1 MLPLPLWPLLAA
13 LTAQPDPAELGPF
26 RACLSLADDAEAL
39 AWCRRAAREAQ
50 QESRASVALLVLG
63 VRLGALGRWDEAAAV
78 YRRRVEL
85 EPEVAAARRR
95 LGEAL
100 LNGTGE
106 VEAALA
112 VLDEA
117 VRLDPA
123 DAAAHGF
130 RGVALNALGR
140 HAEAVRAFED
150 ALLAEPAYFTRRPA
164 ARRVLEA
171 SQRGERWPAPEPVS
185 GPGAA
190 R

>member
-1 MLPLPLWPLLAA
+1 MSPFPALGLLMALAA
-13 LTAQPDPAELGPF
+13 HQPDAAELGPF

-39 AWCRRAAREAQ
+39 EWCRRAAVESRPR
-50 QESRASVALLVLG
+50 SRASVALLVLG
-63 VRLGALGRWDEAAAV
+63 IRLGALGRWDEAVLA

-85 EPEVAAARRR
+85 EPESRAAHRR

-106 VEAALA
+106 VAAALA
-112 VLDEA
+112 ALDES
-117 VRLDPA
+117 VRLDPS
-123 DAAAHGF
+123 DALAHGF

-140 HAEAVRAFED
+140 HPEAVRAFED
-150 ALLAEPAYFTRRPA
+150 ALQTEPSYFTLRPA

-171 SQRGERWPAPEPVS
+171 SQRGERWPPDAP
-185 GPGAA
+185 GGGAE